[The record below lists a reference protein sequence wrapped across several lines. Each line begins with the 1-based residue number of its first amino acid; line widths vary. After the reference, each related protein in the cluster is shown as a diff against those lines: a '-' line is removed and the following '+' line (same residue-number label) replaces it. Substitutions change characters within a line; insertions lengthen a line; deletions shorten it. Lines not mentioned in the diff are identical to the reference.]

1 MMIRAFCALLCL
13 STLSSCNT
21 SSAGNLLMAPFK
33 LGKGILN
40 MAGRTL
46 GRVVEADSQAPNPET
61 EALPKPHTRLP
72 EQRGAGANAQTA
84 AQVVI
89 MADEEPST

>member
-40 MAGRTL
+40 TAGRTL

-72 EQRGAGANAQTA
+72 VERKANATAQTA
-84 AQVVI
+84 AQVGLKI
-89 MADEEPST
+89 DEAPSI